1 MLSDSLHPMANPFLL
16 IIPVYVLL
24 ICPSPSACLLHGRD
38 FQVLASPQLS
48 EFSCSESLHSPLLSG
63 FSLQTGIRWSCLM
76 RKSYSSPALL
86 SILTASCHQ
95 LEPTLF
101 ISSSSTLHQCSC
113 LGLASTAAV
122 TKEDWHKECCQAP
135 GVCPARC

>member
-1 MLSDSLHPMANPFLL
+1 MDPQHPIANPFLL

-24 ICPSPSACLLHGRD
+24 ICPSWSACLLHSRD
-38 FQVLASPQLS
+38 FQALASPQLS

-76 RKSYSSPALL
+76 RKSYSSLALL
-86 SILTASCHQ
+86 SILTASCHH

-101 ISSSSTLHQCSC
+101 ILSSSTLQRCSQ
-113 LGLASTAAV
+113 LGLACISSDRGGLAQRV
-122 TKEDWHKECCQAP
+122 SLSVPSK
-135 GVCPARC
+135 VLIRCD